1 MDRNPFGVGARQHFL
16 IKQANECFAA
26 NEWHEESDAL
36 LFGKANYFDVE
47 RQALPVKPFGKSN
60 RHHNPKNAIKG
71 AGVANGIKVRTHH
84 QNKLAGF
91 GPAKQT
97 AQIAHGVNVHSHAR
111 SLHPVTHHF
120 VTALHGRRK
129 ERSLRASGHLAD
141 GRKLTA
147 ARDDSLR
154 TRFRHIRYSKQ
165 ILLSKAENYFEFE
178 KLGTTWR
185 TEIVAGITTFVTM
198 AYIVLVNPAI
208 LHDAGMPL
216 AAVTAAT
223 CLSAAFGS
231 ILMGLF
237 ARYPIALAPGM
248 GLNAYFT
255 YVVVKGMGVPWQ
267 AALGAVFMSGVIF
280 MLLTLAG
287 IRQMILSAIPTELY
301 SAVSAGVG
309 VFIAFIGLKNAGL
322 VVANPATFVA
332 LGNLRSSNAAVSVC
346 GLILI
351 AVLLSKKVS
360 GAILIGI
367 ASASLL
373 GMPLGLTKWHP
384 MSYALSD
391 LTATAFKLDLKS
403 TVRFG
408 FWEII
413 FVFLFVDLFDNLGTL
428 VAVGREAG
436 LVDRNNQ
443 IPRLNRI
450 LISDSIATMVSSLVG
465 TSTVVSYIESAAG
478 VEAGGRSGVTAVVT
492 GSLFVLSLFALPLIG
507 AIPTAATAPALII
520 VGSLMMAHG
529 AEIEWRKPTVAI
541 PSFLTMIMIPLTFSI
556 ANGLAFGFV
565 AYSLIKIGSGEG
577 RRVHWLV
584 YVLTALFIARFI
596 YMGTANG

>member
-1 MDRNPFGVGARQHFL
+1 
-16 IKQANECFAA
+16 
-26 NEWHEESDAL
+26 
-36 LFGKANYFDVE
+36 VE
-47 RQALPVKPFGKSN
+47 
-60 RHHNPKNAIKG
+60 HI
-71 AGVANGIKVRTHH
+71 VR
-84 QNKLAGF
+84 
-91 GPAKQT
+91 
-97 AQIAHGVNVHSHAR
+97 
-111 SLHPVTHHF
+111 
-120 VTALHGRRK
+120 
-129 ERSLRASGHLAD
+129 
-141 GRKLTA
+141 
-147 ARDDSLR
+147 
-154 TRFRHIRYSKQ
+154 IRYSKQ
-165 ILLSKAENYFEFE
+165 ILISKTEEYFEFQ

-185 TEIVAGITTFVTM
+185 TEIAAGITTFVTM

-231 ILMGLF
+231 VLMGVF

-267 AALGAVFMSGVIF
+267 AALGAVFMSGVVF
-280 MLLTLAG
+280 LLLTLAG

-309 VFIAFIGLKNAGL
+309 IFIAFIGLKNAGL
-322 VVANPATFVA
+322 IVANPATFVA
-332 LGNLRSSNAAVSVC
+332 LGNLRSAGAAVSVF
-346 GLILI
+346 GLIVI
-351 AVLLSKKVS
+351 AVLLAKRIS

-367 ASASLL
+367 ASASVL
-373 GMPLGLTKWHP
+373 GIALGLTRWNP
-384 MSYALSD
+384 VSYHIND
-391 LTATAFKLDLKS
+391 LTATALKLDLGS
-403 TVRFG
+403 TLRFG

-436 LVDRNNQ
+436 LVDASNN

-450 LISDSIATMVSSLVG
+450 LISDSIATMVSSLAG

-478 VEAGGRSGVTAVVT
+478 VEAGGRSGVTAIVT
-492 GSLFVLSLFALPLIG
+492 GLLFVLSLFALPVIG

-584 YVLTALFIARFI
+584 YLLTALFIARFI
-596 YMGTANG
+596 YMGASNG